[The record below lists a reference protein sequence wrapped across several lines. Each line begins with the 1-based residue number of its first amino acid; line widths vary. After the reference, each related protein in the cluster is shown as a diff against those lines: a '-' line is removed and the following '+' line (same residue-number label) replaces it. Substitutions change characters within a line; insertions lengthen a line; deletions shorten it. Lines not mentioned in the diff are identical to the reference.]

1 MKRGESMVYDI
12 NTTNRSFL
20 KAASDLKK
28 QNVKNNKFMLAL
40 FDETLVGVDPFSPD
54 LSEAQKIAIYRE
66 CSLNKWYYIREIVR
80 VPVDGIIDGIKYKL
94 NMGNLTLSYLKSKNV
109 NQITILPRQ
118 HGKTLG
124 EIIDDSWILLFSGTN
139 TNIIYSNK
147 EFKDSK
153 KNLKIFKDIRDRLPK
168 YLVEFVSNKKSD
180 KDNEEYKLIA
190 NRNNTLKAMAAANS
204 DDAADKLGR
213 GMTTSNIYFDEFAF
227 LSRNKLIFEA
237 ALPAWST
244 ASDNARKNG
253 VPYSIVITTTPNNV
267 DTPQGAYA
275 KMIIDKA
282 AKFEYECF
290 DMSDEEFYEFIQKNS
305 SNNFVFVQYT
315 YRELGK
321 SEDWLK
327 EQIRYFQG
335 DLAKVKRELLLE
347 WPKSTDSSV
356 FTEEQLDLISSFV
369 KQPTTSININGYFIQ
384 FYETPDLNT
393 NYIIS
398 CDIAGGLSQDNSAMS
413 IIAPDDFRIV
423 GDFRNNKIDTENMKQ
438 LIEKLLTDYFRN
450 ALLIIERNSYGL
462 NLLQYFMKNKN
473 IEPRMIQEE
482 RESLGEKTQKD
493 GFTVKRKTKNIIYG
507 IDTNQKTRKLMFE
520 LLPEIVDNEYER
532 IVSPR
537 LYDDIAGLER
547 KRNGKIEHS
556 VTSHDDNLMSY
567 LIFRYALHYGSS
579 LKNRFKI
586 NPIPTK
592 TNIKTVSS
600 EDDYRKIEAILREV
614 QSAESLSMVNNQ
626 AYDFLRDQQSKL
638 QDKDSKISAFE
649 RIADFNK

>member
-1 MKRGESMVYDI
+1 MIYDI
-12 NTTNRSFL
+12 NTTNRTFL

-40 FDETLVGVDPFSPD
+40 FNEDLIGVDPFSPD
-54 LSEAQKIAIYRE
+54 LTEAQKIAIYRE

-80 VPVDGIIDGIKYKL
+80 VPVDGIIEGIKYKL

-168 YLVEFVSNKKSD
+168 YLVEFVSNRRSD

-244 ASDNARKNG
+244 ASDNAKKNG

-290 DMSDEEFYEFIQKNS
+290 DMSDEEFHEFVQKNS

-356 FTEEQLDLISSFV
+356 FTEEQLDLIASFT
-369 KQPTTSININGYFIQ
+369 KQPTTSINVNGYFIQ

-393 NYIIS
+393 NYIVS

-413 IIAPDDFRIV
+413 IISPDDFRVI

-438 LIEKLLTDYFRN
+438 LIEKLITDYFRN

-537 LYDDIAGLER
+537 LYEDIAGLER

-556 VTSHDDNLMSY
+556 ATSHDDNLMSY

-600 EDDYRKIEAILREV
+600 DDNYRKIESILREV

-626 AYDFLRDQQSKL
+626 AYDFLRDQQSKV
-638 QDKDSKISAFE
+638 QEKDSKLSAFE

>member
-1 MKRGESMVYDI
+1 MIYDI
-12 NTTNRSFL
+12 NTTNRTFL

-40 FDETLVGVDPFSPD
+40 FNEDLIGVDPFSPD
-54 LSEAQKIAIYRE
+54 LTEAQKIAIYRE

-80 VPVDGIIDGIKYKL
+80 VPVDGIIEGIKYKL

-168 YLVEFVSNKKSD
+168 YLVEFVSNRRSD

-244 ASDNARKNG
+244 ASDNAKKNG

-282 AKFEYECF
+282 ARFEYECF
-290 DMSDEEFYEFIQKNS
+290 DMSDEEFHEFVQKNS

-356 FTEEQLDLISSFV
+356 FTEEQLDLIASFT
-369 KQPTTSININGYFIQ
+369 KQPTTSINVNGYFIQ
-384 FYETPDLNT
+384 FYETPDLST
-393 NYIIS
+393 NYIVS

-413 IIAPDDFRIV
+413 IIAPDDFRVI

-438 LIEKLLTDYFRN
+438 LIEKLITDYFRN

-507 IDTNQKTRKLMFE
+507 VDTNQKTRKLMFE

-537 LYDDIAGLER
+537 LYEDIAGLER

-556 VTSHDDNLMSY
+556 ATSHDDNLMSY

-600 EDDYRKIEAILREV
+600 DDNYRKIESILREV

-626 AYDFLRDQQSKL
+626 AYDFLRDQQSKV
-638 QDKDSKISAFE
+638 QEKDSKLSAFE

>member
-1 MKRGESMVYDI
+1 MIYDI
-12 NTTNRSFL
+12 NTTNRTFL

-40 FDETLVGVDPFSPD
+40 FNEDLIGVDPFSPD
-54 LSEAQKIAIYRE
+54 LTEAQKIAIYRE

-80 VPVDGIIDGIKYKL
+80 VPVDGIIEGIKYKL

-227 LSRNKLIFEA
+227 LSRNKVIFEA

-244 ASDNARKNG
+244 ASDNAKKNG

-290 DMSDEEFYEFIQKNS
+290 DMSDEEFHEFVQKNS

-356 FTEEQLDLISSFV
+356 FTEEQLDLIASFT
-369 KQPTTSININGYFIQ
+369 KQPTTSINVNGYFIQ

-393 NYIIS
+393 NYIVS

-413 IIAPDDFRIV
+413 IIAPDDFRVI

-438 LIEKLLTDYFRN
+438 LIEKLITDYFRN

-493 GFTVKRKTKNIIYG
+493 GFIVKRKTKNIIYG

-537 LYDDIAGLER
+537 LYEDIAGLER
-547 KRNGKIEHS
+547 KRNGKVEHS
-556 VTSHDDNLMSY
+556 ATSHDDNLMSY

-600 EDDYRKIEAILREV
+600 EDNYRKIESILREV

-626 AYDFLRDQQSKL
+626 AYDFLRDQQSKV
-638 QDKDSKISAFE
+638 QEKDSKLSAFE